1 MLCSEVVSLVKSKLT
16 PVNFCLA
23 LMLSMGLVLDLI
35 VALDPVLC
43 GGFPRELSVGVGLVS
58 RAR

>member
-16 PVNFCLA
+16 PVKFCFV
-23 LMLSMGLVLDLI
+23 LMLSMGLVLDLM
-35 VALDPVLC
+35 VALDPMLC
-43 GGFPRELSVGVGLVS
+43 GGFPWELSAGVGLVS

>member
-23 LMLSMGLVLDLI
+23 LMLSMGLVLDLM

-43 GGFPRELSVGVGLVS
+43 GGFPLELSVGVGLVS